1 MLHRNFS
8 DFHNN
13 FSTVTDILNWQVWI
27 KIVLSLWSTDC
38 PVDVEDLNKLA
49 QTHDPNKEDAVDY
62 PLFITCKKFI
72 SKVWNNLPCH
82 IIFQFYR
89 VTVPFPFEFC
99 NVYFF
104 TNTFSGTWLTLKTKN
119 CIAYWFPLE
128 GNFSSEM
135 SYISLSLS
143 LEMVWLC

>member
-1 MLHRNFS
+1 M
-8 DFHNN
+8 
-13 FSTVTDILNWQVWI
+13 WI

-49 QTHDPNKEDAVDY
+49 QMHDPNKEDAVDY

-82 IIFQFYR
+82 IICQCYR

-99 NVYFF
+99 Y
-104 TNTFSGTWLTLKTKN
+104 TFSGTWLTLKTKN
-119 CIAYWFPLE
+119 CIACWFPLE
-128 GNFSSEM
+128 GNFFHQK
-135 SYISLSLS
+135 YPISP
-143 LEMVWLC
+143 